1 MQSHVNI
8 YYPSIDQY
16 RETIDKF
23 VAAGY
28 DVQITELDIATAING
43 NDRPDAAMAA
53 KQAQIYKELFQS
65 ISIIKI

>member
-43 NDRPDAAMAA
+43 NGPAPMQLWLQTGTD
-53 KQAQIYKELFQS
+53 L
-65 ISIIKI
+65 